1 MNSSLKRW
9 SNLAGERKFIREST
23 NRILIKEFL
32 IKKVEGAGFGGM
44 TIQRTPMGT
53 RINMVVER
61 PGMVIGK
68 GGSKIKQITADIRE
82 KFDVDN
88 PQIEI
93 QEAGS
98 KASLNA
104 QIMAEKLAEALE
116 RGWHFRRAGHST
128 VRRIMGAGGKGC
140 QVVIAGKLT
149 GSRHRTEK
157 FTQGHIKYCGE
168 TAKQVMDRGF
178 AVAKL
183 KAGVLGVKVSIMK
196 PDSKLPDEIDIVSP
210 KKEKKEKKPSKKEKK
225 EEKEQPSKKEKSAPS
240 EKKEETKEK
249 PSETDI
255 HKLTEIPG
263 IGPSIV
269 KKFEKAGVTSL
280 EEVFEM
286 NAEDLAAIE
295 GIGRKTAETII
306 KELKKI
312 LE

>member
-1 MNSSLKRW
+1 M
-9 SNLAGERKFIREST
+9 AGERKFIREST

-98 KASLNA
+98 TASLNA

-196 PDSKLPDEIDIVSP
+196 PDSKLPDEIDILSP
-210 KKEKKEKKPSKKEKK
+210 KGEKKEKKSSKKEKK
-225 EEKEQPSKKEKSAPS
+225 EEKPKEKSKKEKETPS
-240 EKKEETKEK
+240 DKKEETKEE
-249 PSETDI
+249 PTETNI
-255 HKLTEIPG
+255 HKLADIPG
-263 IGPSIV
+263 IGPSII

-286 NAEDLAAIE
+286 DADDLASIE

-312 LE
+312 ME

>member
-1 MNSSLKRW
+1 M
-9 SNLAGERKFIREST
+9 AGERKFIREST

-32 IKKVEGAGFGGM
+32 IKQVEGAGFGGM

-53 RINMVVER
+53 RINITVER

-82 KFDVDN
+82 KFNVDN

-98 KASLNA
+98 SAALNA

-128 VRRIMGAGGKGC
+128 VRRIMGAGAKGC

-149 GSRHRTEK
+149 GARHRTEK

-178 AVAKL
+178 AVSKL

-196 PDSKLPDEIDIVSP
+196 PDSILPDEIDILVPKSEKKEKGKKEKET
-210 KKEKKEKKPSKKEKK
+210 KKEKKEKEP
-225 EEKEQPSKKEKSAPS
+225 A
-240 EKKEETKEK
+240 KEK
-249 PSETDI
+249 PVEKKVEGKPDEEEKTETDI
-255 HKLTEIPG
+255 HRLSEIPG
-263 IGPSIV
+263 VGPSII
-269 KKFEKAGVTSL
+269 KKFEAAGVTSL

-286 NAEDLAAIE
+286 DAEDLSSIE